1 MNYLPPIQR
10 ANNVVGGQQR
20 LVWTPEKAQRAAE
33 RGVYIVVPSGTRRFL
48 RGANRSWNLP
58 REANIIF
65 HSRYRIAGQ
74 PEDVIQALRQAGV
87 DENTIQQVI
96 QTSFNAQNVQGEMA
110 VQFAQ
115 ALAQDEGQNAAR
127 RDEMAGREAQLERPR
142 TYDKVRA
149 KDKIYIQLM
158 RVLRRGVFENNQEFG
173 LERNAF
179 DHRADVQVHRANM
192 TARREIL
199 QELGVLLTANS
210 TLLNDLEVELG
221 IAQPM
226 IPDVDYDSDD
236 E

>member
-65 HSRYRIAGQ
+65 HSGYRIAGQ
-74 PEDVIQALRQAGV
+74 PEDVIQAGV

-149 KDKIYIQLM
+149 KDQIYIQLM

-173 LERNAF
+173 LDRNADF
-179 DHRADVQVHRANM
+179 QVQRTNM

-221 IAQPM
+221 IAQPI